1 MLDKNI
7 LKIQK
12 LLKLYNKKLW
22 IMYNNF
28 RTDKYFSKYIS
39 DKIYTASYCFIT
51 QNKCYILVHD
61 LDKDNII
68 YDSSFKS
75 KNIYILCYKSRTEL
89 NKMLDDVIVSLNYI
103 DKVSLSYSTKLDLN
117 VDVLG
122 HGMYVSLTK
131 QIKNIY
137 AKYNKKVKFDSAENI
152 MYALS
157 SQKTPL
163 QIDRLKYIANITI
176 YILEKTFE
184 SMQVGMTEI
193 DIYNLIAQITD
204 TVMLNLENSD
214 IISYKMAW
222 DNCPIVLTGINLAKS
237 GHSLPS
243 NKKLYKGDTIY
254 FDFGLDVTF
263 RDKEHLCTDIQRM
276 GYVLKDGETKAPA
289 KVQKVMDTLVN
300 SIDEGIDAMK
310 PGVKGYVIDKI
321 VRDDITKNGYPNYN
335 HATGHPVGHL
345 VHDIGA
351 IISLKLSKLANLE
364 LVENAVYTLEP
375 RIQIENGGSIEEMI
389 QVTKFGGVP
398 ISRLQKKI
406 YLV

>member
-7 LKIQK
+7 FKIQK
-12 LLKLYNKKLW
+12 LLKIYNKKLW

-51 QNKCYILVHD
+51 QDSCYILVHD
-61 LDKDNII
+61 LDKDNIF

-89 NKMLDDVIVSLNYI
+89 NHMLEDIIVNLNYI
-103 DKVSLSYSTKLDLN
+103 DRVSLSYSTKLDLN

-122 HGMYVSLTK
+122 HGMYVNLTK
-131 QIKNIY
+131 QLKDIY
-137 AKYNKKVKFDSAENI
+137 KKYNKKVKFDSAENM

-157 SQKTPL
+157 SQKTSL
-163 QIDRLKYIANITI
+163 QLDRLRYIANITI
-176 YILEKTFE
+176 CILEKTFE
-184 SMQVGMTEI
+184 SLQVGMSEI
-193 DIYNLIAQITD
+193 EIYDLILQITD
-204 TVMLNLENSD
+204 IVMQNLENPD
-214 IISYKMAW
+214 IMSYKMAW
-222 DNCPIVLTGINLAKS
+222 QNCPIILTGVDLAKS
-237 GHSLPS
+237 GHTLPS
-243 NKKLYKGDTIY
+243 DKKLYKGDTIY

-263 RDKEHLCTDIQRM
+263 NDSEHLCTDIQRM
-276 GYVLKDGETKAPA
+276 GYVLKDGEQKAPA
-289 KVQKVMDTLVN
+289 KIQKVFDTLICA
-300 SIDEGIDAMK
+300 IDEGRDAMK
-310 PGVKGYVIDKI
+310 PGIKGYEIDKI
-321 VRDDITKNGYPNYN
+321 VRDNITKNGYPNYN
-335 HATGHPVGHL
+335 HATGHPVGQL

-375 RIQIENGGSIEEMI
+375 RIQIENGGSIEEMV

-398 ISRLQKKI
+398 ISRLQKKL